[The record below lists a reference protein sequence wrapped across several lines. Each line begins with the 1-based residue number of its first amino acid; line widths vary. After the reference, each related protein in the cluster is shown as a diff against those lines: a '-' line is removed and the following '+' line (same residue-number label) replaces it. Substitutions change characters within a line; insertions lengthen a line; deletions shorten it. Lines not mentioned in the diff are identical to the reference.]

1 MPAWTIGWN
10 STSFP
15 RRWDDLVTGL
25 KSINKI
31 LAFAARHETLR
42 EHPDSYFDEIRAKH
56 AMVDQLR
63 LHQAGILKKCN
74 EVRNECHK
82 LKGYIRLVPITNT
95 LLVGTYRSRHAIM
108 DLIGRHFSRRLPT
121 HSIITWNESFHAG
134 CFSPSKHDPEPVAR
148 NQAKDEDPRSMERA
162 KGDMAGTFEWMREY
176 PMDSTCSRRMRLARS
191 STRLMLVGARDN
203 ETFYGE
209 ILPRLA
215 ATCAPGCQII
225 HGKVTMDKNDAEFK
239 ELWNAFYSS
248 QDVETRKNYRY
259 ALQMIGKKY
268 LLEHFGRNSI
278 EARTVLGD
286 MSPRQTSL
294 LDFKDR

>member
-10 STSFP
+10 SISSP
-15 RRWDDLVTGL
+15 GGWDELVLGL
-25 KSINKI
+25 KSIQKI

-42 EHPDSYFDEIRAKH
+42 EHPDSYFDGLRGKH
-56 AMVDQLR
+56 ALIDQLR
-63 LHQAGILKKCN
+63 LHHPGILKKCN

-82 LKGYIRLVPITNT
+82 LKGYIRLIPITDT
-95 LLVGTYRSRHAIM
+95 LLLGTYRSRHVIM
-108 DLIGRHFSRRLPT
+108 DLIGRHFSRRLST
-121 HSIITWNESFHAG
+121 HSIITWNESLRAG
-134 CFSPSKHDPEPVAR
+134 CFSPSKHDLEPVAR
-148 NQAKDEDPRSMERA
+148 NQAQDDHPRSIDRA
-162 KGDMAGTFEWMREY
+162 KGDMAGTFEWMRAY
-176 PMDSTCSRRMRLARS
+176 PMDPTCFRRMRLARS

-203 ETFYGE
+203 ATFYEE

-215 ATCAPGCQII
+215 ATCATGCQTV
-225 HGKVTMDKNDAEFK
+225 HGKVTMDKNDAKFK

-248 QDVETRKNYRY
+248 QDVGTRKNYRY

-286 MSPRQTSL
+286 TSSRQKSL